1 MVTTRFTS
9 KKLLSVNKQ
18 LNSPNQQFI
27 KWEKVLYKHQPFP
40 DNYTDDALF
49 LDQLRTNVN
58 VVKYS
63 IVESIRGGAIV
74 MSQVDLVV
82 IYLGKFFL
90 CIFFCGS
97 KTILLIN
104 LIICLILLSLVT
116 FYRCFYINL
125 KNHWQTLFTIF
136 TFGYAFTPVIRT
148 LTTTISTDTIWASAI
163 ILFFVSL
170 FVHDYG
176 MEFAPM
182 RVF

>member
-74 MSQVDLVV
+74 MSQVDL
-82 IYLGKFFL
+82 
-90 CIFFCGS
+90 FCGS

-104 LIICLILLSLVT
+104 LIICLILLSLIT

-170 FVHDYG
+170 LVHDYG
-176 MEFAPM
+176 MDFAPM
-182 RVF
+182 RCFNCFVC

>member
-1 MVTTRFTS
+1 MVTTRFAS
-9 KKLLSVNKQ
+9 RKLLSINK

-49 LDQLRTNVN
+49 LDQLRTNV
-58 VVKYS
+58 
-63 IVESIRGGAIV
+63 
-74 MSQVDLVV
+74 
-82 IYLGKFFL
+82 
-90 CIFFCGS
+90 IFEFCRLEFCGS

-104 LIICLILLSLVT
+104 LIICFILLSLIT
-116 FYRCFYINL
+116 FYRCFYIY
-125 KNHWQTLFTIF
+125 WQTLFTIF

-170 FVHDYG
+170 LVHDYG
-176 MEFAPM
+176 MDFAPM